1 MNLKNQKYI
10 IICILLSINIL
21 LATTLIVYE
30 NKWYAYLFILALAS
44 SLNSFSC
51 LFIIGHKMLYGEGKG
66 ENINPRLVSKNYIYV
81 VPCYTETKEELVKTL
96 NSLVLQ
102 RKVENDKRLILI
114 ICDGTSLNKNNICDK
129 VLREILGLNTINIK
143 YYSYPTWD
151 QKVNLV
157 QVYKGVYKH
166 FNEILP
172 VILIIKMENYG
183 KRDSLVLVRS
193 FCYNYNQSLLL
204 NSESVVD
211 ISGSIML
218 PRDTLTLEMLNNFNF
233 VYRGEEIHY
242 IIGIDADTAFDY
254 NCSYELIQS
263 MQASSDIHGCVGYVD
278 IAREMNFYSP
288 FVLYQYAEYMFA
300 QCLRRHA
307 QSRITQKVNC
317 LSGCVQILRISNETS
332 GSTILTNFNYLPAP
346 EESIFNHIRSYA
358 SEDRNHVCNLLSL
371 YPQAKTVQNLR
382 AIAYTIVPTNW
393 WVFLSQRRRWSLG
406 ANAND
411 MLLVYLPDIVL
422 VERISAFIN
431 VFTYSLSPFIFIAT
445 ILFIKAIIVQ
455 PTMLMLY
462 LSSFIFLPL
471 FYAFFIVP
479 IFVMPLSFKYTLYYY
494 LSYACFISVASIVNL
509 IIYMYSIFCMDVI
522 KWGKT
527 RQLKNNSDE
536 YTFDDTIYATIDSTI
551 EDSTIEDSTIE
562 DSTIEDSTIE
572 DSTID
577 SNNTIDNIF
586 WLTDDDV

>member
-1 MNLKNQKYI
+1 MNLKYQKYI
-10 IICILLSINIL
+10 IICILLGINIL
-21 LATTLIVYE
+21 LSSTFIVYE

-44 SLNSFSC
+44 ALNSFSC
-51 LFIIGHKMLYGEGKG
+51 LFIMGHKMLYGEGD
-66 ENINPRLVSKNYIYV
+66 NINHRLSSKNYIYI
-81 VPCYTETKEELVKTL
+81 VPCYTETKAELVKTL

-114 ICDGTSLNKNNICDK
+114 ICDGTSMNKNNICDK
-129 VLREILGLNTINIK
+129 VVREILNLNTIHSK

-151 QKVNLV
+151 QKENLV
-157 QVYKGVYKH
+157 QIYKGYYSH
-166 FNEILP
+166 LNESLP
-172 VILIIKMENYG
+172 VILLIKMENYG

-193 FCYNYNQSLLL
+193 LCYNYNQSLLL

-211 ISGSIML
+211 VSGTAIMQS
-218 PRDTLTLEMLNNFNF
+218 PNPLTLEMLNNLNF
-233 VYRGEEIHY
+233 VYGGEEIHY

-263 MQASSDIHGCVGYVD
+263 MQESSDIHGCVGYVD
-278 IAREMNFYSP
+278 ISREMNFKSP
-288 FVLYQYAEYMFA
+288 FILYQYAEYMFA

-332 GSTILTNFNYLPAP
+332 GSKILTTFNYLPAP

-371 YPQAKTVQNLR
+371 YPQVKTVQNLR
-382 AIAYTIVPTNW
+382 AVAYTIVPTNW

-411 MLLVYLPDIVL
+411 MLLVYLPNIL
-422 VERISAFIN
+422 FVERISAFIN

-445 ILFIKAIIVQ
+445 ILFIKAIIVE

-479 IFVMPLSFKYTLYYY
+479 IFVKPISFKDTLYYY
-494 LSYACFISVASIVNL
+494 LSYMFFISVASIVNL

-527 RQLKNNSDE
+527 RQLKKENSDD
-536 YTFDDTIYATIDSTI
+536 YIFDDSIYT
-551 EDSTIEDSTIE
+551 ECVYE
-562 DSTIEDSTIE
+562 
-572 DSTID
+572 
-577 SNNTIDNIF
+577 
-586 WLTDDDV
+586 